1 MSKFKK
7 GDRISLGGEIY
18 EVSREIGDMY
28 VLIPKTLS
36 FSELYCSKSHV
47 DKIAIKQE

>member
-18 EVSREIGDMY
+18 EVSGENEYDYI
-28 VLIPKTLS
+28 LTPKTLS
-36 FSELYCSKSHV
+36 FSELYCSKLHV
-47 DKIAIKQE
+47 DKVAIKQE